1 MRPPRPVIVAALAVA
16 AGCGP
21 SDLPARFEVDRA
33 VLSRSRATVD
43 TLRVPAGADTLD
55 VSVDLAVARGR
66 AAWALLDPDGA
77 EVWGGAVAGAD
88 TVATYRALRPAPGP
102 WRFALRPDSAVA
114 TAAVRGSAR

>member
-1 MRPPRPVIVAALAVA
+1 MLAAGLV

-33 VLSRSRATVD
+33 VLTRSGTATD

-66 AAWALLDPDGA
+66 ATWALLDPSGA
-77 EVWGGAVAGAD
+77 EVWGGAVAAD
-88 TVATYRALRPAPGP
+88 DTTAAFRALRPAPGP
-102 WRFALRPDSAVA
+102 WRFVLRPDSAVG
-114 TAAVRGSAR
+114 TVAVRGGAR